1 MIVHT
6 ARYYIYIYVYRHGV
20 FYVRR
25 KLLSFDETTS
35 EFHVSYSLFLFN
47 IPIFFSFF
55 FFSHILTSETRSL
68 SIIIFCFPRLRALA
82 YINTRLFFSC
92 IIKRST
98 RARPAMYWRDFRNS
112 FAGTFKLSTSPS
124 VSNCFQRL
132 RNDAFTDRKLLQ
144 RIVVHGRPYNIP
156 MSTTRHA
163 KYSNTTAGALFL
175 FFTTIHLHFR

>member
-6 ARYYIYIYVYRHGV
+6 ARYYIYTYTDTAYSMYEGNCCHSTKRRPNSTCPIRYSCLTYR
-20 FYVRR
+20 
-25 KLLSFDETTS
+25 
-35 EFHVSYSLFLFN
+35 
-47 IPIFFSFF
+47 FFSHF

-92 IIKRST
+92 IIIRST

-132 RNDAFTDRKLLQ
+132 RNDAFTDRKLQ